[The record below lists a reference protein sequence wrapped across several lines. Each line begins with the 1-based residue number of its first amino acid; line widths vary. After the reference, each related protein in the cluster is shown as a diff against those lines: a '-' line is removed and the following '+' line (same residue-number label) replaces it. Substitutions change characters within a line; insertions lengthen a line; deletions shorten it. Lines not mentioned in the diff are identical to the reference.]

1 MIDIGP
7 DQVESF
13 KLLTTALTKIQTK
26 NESYYDMLTLTT
38 IILFKRILFL
48 IQYFVI

>member
-38 IILFKRILFL
+38 IILFKRLLF
-48 IQYFVI
+48 

>member
-7 DQVESF
+7 DQLESF
-13 KLLTTALTKIQTK
+13 KLLTTALTKIQSLTK

-38 IILFKRILFL
+38 IILFKRILF
-48 IQYFVI
+48 

>member
-7 DQVESF
+7 DQLE
-13 KLLTTALTKIQTK
+13 TKIQTK

-38 IILFKRILFL
+38 IIMFKRILF
-48 IQYFVI
+48 

>member
-26 NESYYDMLTLTT
+26 NESYYDILTLTT
-38 IILFKRILFL
+38 IILFKKF
-48 IQYFVI
+48 FF

>member
-1 MIDIGP
+1 MIDNGP

-38 IILFKRILFL
+38 IILFKRILF
-48 IQYFVI
+48 

>member
-13 KLLTTALTKIQTK
+13 KLLTTALTKIHWNK

-38 IILFKRILFL
+38 IILFKRILF
-48 IQYFVI
+48 

>member
-26 NESYYDMLTLTT
+26 MN
-38 IILFKRILFL
+38 RIM
-48 IQYFVI
+48 IC

>member
-1 MIDIGP
+1 MIEIGP

-38 IILFKRILFL
+38 IILLKKNLF
-48 IQYFVI
+48 

>member
-38 IILFKRILFL
+38 IILFKKNLF
-48 IQYFVI
+48 

>member
-7 DQVESF
+7 DQLESF

-38 IILFKRILFL
+38 IILFKRILF
-48 IQYFVI
+48 

>member
-13 KLLTTALTKIQTK
+13 KLLTTALTNIQTK

-38 IILFKRILFL
+38 IILLKRILF
-48 IQYFVI
+48 

>member
-26 NESYYDMLTLTT
+26 NESYYDILTLTT
-38 IILFKRILFL
+38 IILFKKIF
-48 IQYFVI
+48 F

>member
-1 MIDIGP
+1 MTDIGP

-38 IILFKRILFL
+38 IILFKRILF
-48 IQYFVI
+48 